1 MEEEE
6 PSSCDAEVEEPA
18 YVAGMAS
25 IVPVGRRHASL
36 QRSAEKPAS
45 VTAETCPVPVPV
57 GRRRASR
64 QRSAEKP
71 ADVTM
76 ASPTRGTDKRPRD
89 KRPPDKRSQTK
100 GHKTKGHGTKG
111 HRT

>member
-36 QRSAEKPAS
+36 
-45 VTAETCPVPVPV
+45 
-57 GRRRASR
+57 